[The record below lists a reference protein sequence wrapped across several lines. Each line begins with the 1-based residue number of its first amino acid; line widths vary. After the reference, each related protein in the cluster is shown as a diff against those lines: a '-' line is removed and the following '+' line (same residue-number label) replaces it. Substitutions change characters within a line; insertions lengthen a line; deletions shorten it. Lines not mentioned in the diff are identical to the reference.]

1 MKVGKISESVLKRS
15 VLKQIKCINDDM
27 KNGAGVGSDCAIFS
41 YKSGCIASSVAT
53 FFLQEAED
61 IRYPIYKAANNVACS
76 GAIPKTVLLT
86 LLFPANAEERELA
99 EIMKAATRVAGEL
112 QIQIAGGHT
121 ACTDSVKTAYVTATV
136 TGELPAE
143 DMVSAAGAVA
153 ATCTG
158 RKAVPQTDRKA
169 VPGEDIVI
177 SKWVGLEGTALL
189 AKRHGK
195 ELVERY
201 PLHMIEEAADFEKY
215 LSIIPEA
222 ATAEKSNVST
232 MHDVSTGGIFAALWE
247 LAESAGVGLNIDLKK
262 IPIRQETVEV
272 CEFFGISPY
281 ELLSGGSLLMTA
293 KNGEDLVQVLS
304 RQGIPAAVIG
314 KVTGDNDRVVI
325 NEEEKRFL
333 ERPKTDE
340 ILKIEKEM

>member
-15 VLKQIKCINDDM
+15 VLKQMKCINDNM
-27 KNGAGVGSDCAIFS
+27 ENGAGVGSDCAIFS
-41 YKSGCIASSVAT
+41 YKSGRIASSVAT

-61 IRYPIYKAANNVACS
+61 IRYPIHKAANNVACS
-76 GAIPKTVLLT
+76 GAIPRSMLLT
-86 LLFPANAEERELA
+86 LLLPADAEEKELA
-99 EIMKAATRVAGEL
+99 EIMKAATRVADSVE
-112 QIQIAGGHT
+112 IQIAGGHT
-121 ACTDSVKTAYVTATV
+121 ACSDSVKAVYVTVTV
-136 TGELPAE
+136 TGELPE
-143 DMVSAAGAVA
+143 N
-153 ATCTG
+153 
-158 RKAVPQTDRKA
+158 RTDRKA
-169 VPGEDIVI
+169 APGDDIVI

-189 AKRHGK
+189 AKRHGG
-195 ELVERY
+195 ELEKRY
-201 PLHMIEEAADFEKY
+201 PLHMIEEAAGFEKY

-247 LAESAGVGLNIDLKK
+247 LAESAGVGLSIDLKK
-262 IPIRQETVEV
+262 IPIRQESVEV

-304 RQGIPAAVIG
+304 KRGIPAVVIG
-314 KVTGDNDRVVI
+314 KVTGDNDRIVT

>member
-27 KNGAGVGSDCAIFS
+27 KNGAGVGSDCAIFAV
-41 YKSGCIASSVAT
+41 KSGCIASAVAT
-53 FFLQEAED
+53 FFLQEAKD
-61 IRYPIYKAANNVACS
+61 IRYPIYKAANNVACGGS
-76 GAIPKTVLLT
+76 VPKSMLLT
-86 LLFPANAEERELA
+86 LALPADAEEKELA
-99 EIMKAATRVAGEL
+99 EIIKAAVGAAEEL

-121 ACTDSVKTAYVTATV
+121 SCTDSVKKTYVTVTV
-136 TGELPAE
+136 NGELPA
-143 DMVSAAGAVA
+143 DNAASAAGAVVA
-153 ATCTG
+153 NRTE
-158 RKAVPQTDRKA
+158 RKAA
-169 VPGEDIVI
+169 PGEDIVI

-189 AKRHGK
+189 AKRHEA
-195 ELVERY
+195 ELAGRY
-201 PLHMIEEAADFEKY
+201 PLHMIEEAAGFEKY

-281 ELLSGGSLLMTA
+281 ELLSGGSLLMTTG
-293 KNGEDLVQVLS
+293 NGEDLVQALS
-304 RQGIPAAVIG
+304 KQGIPAAVIG
-314 KVTGDNDRVVI
+314 KITGDNDRVVT
-325 NEEEKRFL
+325 NDDEKRFL

-340 ILKIEKEM
+340 IVKIEKEM

>member
-27 KNGAGVGSDCAIFS
+27 ENGAGVGSDCAIFS
-41 YKSGCIASSVAT
+41 YKSGRIASSVAT

-76 GAIPKTVLLT
+76 GAIPKSVLLT
-86 LLFPANAEERELA
+86 LLLPADAEEKELA
-99 EIMKAATRVAGEL
+99 EIMKAATCVAGEL

-121 ACTDSVKTAYVTATV
+121 ACSDSIKAAYVTVAV
-136 TGELPAE
+136 NGELPTEAA
-143 DMVSAAGAVA
+143 VSAAGAVA
-153 ATCTG
+153 VSRTA
-158 RKAVPQTDRKA
+158 RKAA
-169 VPGEDIVI
+169 PGEDIVI

-189 AKRHGK
+189 AKRHGG
-195 ELVERY
+195 ELEKRY
-201 PLHMIEEAADFEKY
+201 PLHMIEEAAGFEKY

-247 LAESAGVGLNIDLKK
+247 LAESAGVGLTIDLKK

-304 RQGIPAAVIG
+304 GQGIPAAVIG
-314 KVTGDNDRVVI
+314 KITGDNDRVVI
-325 NEEEKRFL
+325 NEDEKRFL

-340 ILKIEKEM
+340 ILKIEKEMLG

>member
-27 KNGAGVGSDCAIFS
+27 ENGAGVGSDCAIFS
-41 YKSGCIASSVAT
+41 YKSGRIASSVET

-61 IRYPIYKAANNVACS
+61 IRYPIYKAANNVACG

-86 LLFPANAEERELA
+86 LLLPTDAEEKELA

-121 ACTDSVKTAYVTATV
+121 SCADSVKMPYVTATV
-136 TGELPAE
+136 TGP
-143 DMVSAAGAVA
+143 VA
-153 ATCTG
+153 ATGSERRT
-158 RKAVPQTDRKA
+158 A
-169 VPGEDIVI
+169 PGDDIVI

-189 AKRHGK
+189 AKRHSE
-195 ELVERY
+195 ELASRY
-201 PLHMIEEAADFEKY
+201 PLHMIEEAAGFEKY

-247 LAESAGVGLNIDLKK
+247 LAESAGVGLSIDLKK

-293 KNGEDLVQVLS
+293 KNGEDLVLALS
-304 RQGIPAAVIG
+304 AEGIPAAVIG
-314 KVTGDNDRVVI
+314 KITGDNDRVVI
-325 NEEEKRFL
+325 NEDEKRFL